1 MKAAIT
7 ALGLVISVCALTF
20 SGTFKPQAST
30 NDSSGATAAMQLP
43 YEEVNAFADGAKWVG
58 GSTQCDG
65 SREITILKPIG
76 KTNST
81 RLMSFP
87 KSEPARRSE
96 ITMRLKGDPDC
107 GMMKCY
113 STYLASSG
121 LRYVIMDSNYRDEDA
136 YWIHAVMVGKGK
148 DAEGKMDE
156 CRWIERTR
164 VAIVTELRTVY
175 ITQNEAGG
183 LEYQTFNFKGA
194 STEPSVT
201 VKNGTS
207 KMDSARGAESFTF
220 TNGEYAYEV
229 TVGIS
234 EKKASA
240 AVLVKK
246 NGATIQTEHCL
257 AYSYA
262 RKAAAPQ

>member
-1 MKAAIT
+1 MKTAIK
-7 ALGLVISVCALTF
+7 ALGLAISVSALAL
-20 SGTFKPQAST
+20 SGTLKPQAST
-30 NDSSGATAAMQLP
+30 KDLSGPTSAVQLP
-43 YEEVNAFADGAKWVG
+43 YEEVNAFADGAKWVS

-65 SREITILKPIG
+65 SRNITILKPIG
-76 KTNST
+76 TSNSIH
-81 RLMSFP
+81 LMSFP

-96 ITMRLKGDPDC
+96 ITMRQKGDPDC

-136 YWIHAVMVGKGK
+136 YWLHAVMVGKGK
-148 DAEGKMDE
+148 DAEGKLDE

-164 VAIVTELRTVY
+164 VAIVTELRTIY

-183 LEYQTFNFKGA
+183 LEYKTFNYKGA
-194 STEPSVT
+194 AADPSVT
-201 VKNGTS
+201 VKDGKS
-207 KMDSARGAESFTF
+207 RLDRAKGIESFTF
-220 TNGEYAYEV
+220 TNGDYAYEV

-234 EKKASA
+234 EKKPLAE
-240 AVLVKK
+240 VLVKK
-246 NGATIQTEHCL
+246 NGATIQTEDCL

-262 RKAAAPQ
+262 RKAATTQ